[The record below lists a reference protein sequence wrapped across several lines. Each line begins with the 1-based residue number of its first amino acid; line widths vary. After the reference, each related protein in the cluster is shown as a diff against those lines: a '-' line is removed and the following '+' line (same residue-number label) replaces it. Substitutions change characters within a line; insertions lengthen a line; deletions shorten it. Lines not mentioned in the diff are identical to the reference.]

1 LFNAISVVFN
11 FDVVAS
17 PAPAPVT
24 KSDQPQAAADEP
36 KPYCSQF
43 DLTKRI
49 PASILEEAKTEII
62 QWSDTMDEG
71 DDHDDYQNLLNKIRK
86 VVLDGNFS
94 SAIPVAPGTPRNA
107 LRVAIHSLA
116 SPSWQSKSPYVSPC
130 TIYIILFNLP
140 FSRIYTSFAMLF
152 EVYFDFLLA
161 QLLLLSPLIFMTK
174 SLM

>member
-1 LFNAISVVFN
+1 MLTQSILLASP
-11 FDVVAS
+11 VAS
-17 PAPAPVT
+17 PVI
-24 KSDQPQAAADEP
+24 KSDQSQTAAATDAP

-62 QWSDTMDEG
+62 QWN
-71 DDHDDYQNLLNKIRK
+71 DDMVEDYDDYENLLNKIRK

-116 SPSWQSKSPYVSPC
+116 SPSWQSKSPYVCLSFQ
-130 TIYIILFNLP
+130 YIGIAINNL
-140 FSRIYTSFAMLF
+140 FSRIYTSFVMRF
-152 EVYFDFLLA
+152 EDCSDFHLVQPSLLC
-161 QLLLLSPLIFMTK
+161 LRICMTK
-174 SLM
+174 CLM